1 MSSSATLVEP
11 EKTARSV
18 QPSAPASASFAEIQV
33 RSSLDAS
40 VAGPVLFL
48 FASALLW
55 LVGWSVV
62 HLITT
67 WKLLSPDFLASYSFL
82 TYGRLRPIATNIF
95 VYGWA
100 STAGFGVALWL
111 TARLSRVR
119 LPSVIPVILG
129 TIIWNT
135 GLTAGIVALHFGAS
149 RSHDYLELPAW
160 SLWIL
165 FSGFAVIGYSIL
177 GLHFKRAEKGIFIT
191 QAYVVAAV
199 IWFAWTLL
207 AGNLLTSLP
216 WVQGV
221 ILAINN
227 AWFVAGLTN
236 YWFTALALGAIYYF
250 IPKVTGRP
258 IYSSYLATI
267 GFWSFAFLAG
277 FGGLQR
283 FNGGPIPAWLITINI
298 FATALTI
305 IPAMIVSLNYH
316 KTFTGSHGLLH
327 YSPTLR
333 FSVAGAMAYAISA
346 ATALILS
353 FRSVA
358 GQAGLSYANVAQSH
372 FVLYAFYSFVIFGA
386 IYFIVPRLVAREW
399 VSSRLIRYHFLT
411 TIYGIGAT
419 LVFLAIA
426 GLFQG
431 KEWANVN
438 IPNDVVNQVVA
449 LAGYSPLYGVLLGGI
464 LLLFGHLIFA
474 FHYLLMTLRLGQ
486 VSDEPTLL
494 ASPYAEEA
502 H

>member
-1 MSSSATLVEP
+1 MSSTATLAEPTPSVEN
-11 EKTARSV
+11 TVRTT
-18 QPSAPASASFAEIQV
+18 PSLGEIQT

-55 LVGWSVV
+55 LVGWSVI

-67 WKLLSPDFLASYSFL
+67 WKLLSPDFLSDYSFL

-111 TARLSRVR
+111 TARLSRVP
-119 LPSVIPVILG
+119 LPSAIPVVIG

-149 RSHDYLELPAW
+149 RSQDYLELPAW
-160 SLWIL
+160 SIWTL
-165 FSGFAVIGYSIL
+165 FAGFAVIGLSIL
-177 GLHFKRAEKGIFIT
+177 GLHFKRADKNSFIT
-191 QAYVVAAV
+191 QIYIVAAV
-199 IWFAWTLL
+199 IWFAWILL
-207 AGNLLTSLP
+207 AGNIFSSLP

-221 ILAINN
+221 TLAINN
-227 AWFVAGLTN
+227 AWFIGGLHG

-250 IPKVTGRP
+250 IPKVSGRP
-258 IYSSYLATI
+258 IYSSYLATL
-267 GFWSFAFLAG
+267 GFWAFAWLAG

-283 FNGGPIPAWLITINI
+283 FNGGPIPAWLITLNI

-305 IPAMIVSLNYH
+305 IPALIVSFNYH
-316 KTFTGSHGLLH
+316 KTLAGSHSLLH

-333 FSVAGAMAYAISA
+333 FCVAGAMAYAISTL
-346 ATALILS
+346 TALFLSLREIAGFSGLS
-353 FRSVA
+353 F
-358 GQAGLSYANVAQSH
+358 ANVAQSQ
-372 FVLYAFYSFVIFGA
+372 FVLYAFYTFVIFGA

-399 VSSRLIRYHFLT
+399 VSSRLIRLHFFSVA
-411 TIYGIGAT
+411 YGIGAT
-419 LVFLAIA
+419 LLFLLIS
-426 GLFQG
+426 GFFQG
-431 KEWANVN
+431 REWANIHV
-438 IPNDVVNQVVA
+438 PNDLVSQVVVQ
-449 LAGYSPLYGVLLGGI
+449 AGYSPLHGVILGGVLLLVGH
-464 LLLFGHLIFA
+464 LLFTL
-474 FHYLLMTLRLGQ
+474 HYFLMVLRLGQ

-494 ASPYAEEA
+494 ASTHDEEA